1 MLVRPAVNRNDAYAI
16 LATELE
22 SWRRLGYTALVKR
35 VGQPSTSKSVAAGPE
50 EISIRVQVK
59 WADTDKSAVRVEA
72 TADGPSSFRLE
83 RLQESVTI
91 SPPDEKKD

>member
-1 MLVRPAVNRNDAYAI
+1 MNRNDAYAI

-35 VGQPSTSKSVAAGPE
+35 VDQPSTSKSVAAGPE

-91 SPPDEKKD
+91 SPPDDKKD